1 MGLSIYSPIF
11 LSQMDLKELEERY
24 EKVAKELEE
33 IGMLIRRYEVTYNIE
48 KNKMKALVK
57 KKKL

>member
-1 MGLSIYSPIF
+1 ME
-11 LSQMDLKELEERY
+11 KELEERY

-33 IGMLIRRYEVTYNIE
+33 IGMLIRRYEITYNIE